1 MDLYLLRHGQSE
13 FNVGR
18 TEHLDS
24 DLTDVGRQQAALTAE
39 RLRGEGLTRIY
50 ASPLRRALQTIAP
63 TCDATGLPADVYADV
78 CEYFSS
84 AHYRDFPG
92 LSPAE
97 IGREYPFARFTD
109 DFPCEDV
116 WWPQETEDTA
126 AISAR
131 AGRVRDDL
139 LRLYAGT
146 DERVLVV
153 SHAETVGRLTEAFLR
168 VSPIPEGPEYPY
180 WPDNCA
186 VARLHCPADPAAP
199 AELAY
204 HSDTSHLGDLRS

>member
-13 FNVGR
+13 FNVR
-18 TEHLDS
+18 LTEFLDS
-24 DLTDVGRQQAALTAE
+24 DLTEVGRQQAARTAE
-39 RLRGEGLTRIY
+39 RLRGELLTRIY
-50 ASPLRRALQTIAP
+50 VSPLRRTLQTVAP
-63 TCDATGLPADVYADV
+63 TCEATGLPADVNADV

-84 AHYRDFPG
+84 HHYREFPG

-97 IGREYPFARFTD
+97 MRQQYPFARISD
-109 DFPCEDV
+109 DFPCADV
-116 WWPQETEDTA
+116 WWPQEIEDISH
-126 AISAR
+126 ISAR
-131 AGRVRDDL
+131 AARVRDTL
-139 LRLYAGT
+139 LRRFADS

-168 VSPIPEGPEYPY
+168 VPPIPDRPY

-186 VARLHCPADPAAP
+186 VARLHCPTDPAAP

-204 HSDTSHLGDLRS
+204 YNDTAHLGDLRT